1 MVALA
6 IVRISAGRGRRP
18 HLRGRLGRV
27 DNFVLL
33 SFEAMARNFVGIHL
47 RTMSMWSG
55 GIYFMALLV
64 SADRSRKQ
72 AAQLRAQALWPRIL
86 RFEALLQAD
95 HVPQEVRDFDAHF
108 LWVSSPIYREL
119 LALVAH
125 GHLAA
130 AQQLS
135 INFKSFVVEQ
145 RQQIAPLS
153 AGSIRHNATIIFP
166 LVGSHKRIHRY
177 NASLEVLG

>member
-33 SFEAMARNFVGIHL
+33 SFEAMARNFVGIHF

-108 LWVSSPIYREL
+108 LWSSSPVYREL

-130 AQQLS
+130 AQQLAWLIFAGIYHEKGDHMNS
-135 INFKSFVVEQ
+135 LVGIPIKWFESVKLYIKSFE
-145 RQQIAPLS
+145 S
-153 AGSIRHNATIIFP
+153 ASN
-166 LVGSHKRIHRY
+166 
-177 NASLEVLG
+177 